1 MALESSTITVTN
13 TCLVAPSYS
22 PGDSDLL
29 ESKKKQMRPSAAA
42 HMLWFVPYRTRL
54 LFFRKPPPRLSF
66 EAIVA
71 NLKSSLAKAL
81 VEFYPLAGRLLVSDS
96 DNGLRLDVVCNDKGV
111 LFIEASATGVT
122 IGELEKNEVSGHFEG
137 IPAKLVE
144 DLAQCGGYDISTI
157 PWSFDAPLFIIQV
170 TELSCGGICIS
181 IKFNHQLLDGAGTWN
196 FVKSW
201 AEVCCGKSMSLK
213 PVVVE
218 TPPCIAVSDDHPTNF
233 ELPAGFERIRNADLL
248 KFNTNS
254 TSQSTEYE
262 MKCFAFKK
270 EMIQRMKLE
279 NPGFSSFQ
287 LLTSFIWSRVNAARD
302 LKDDE
307 TTTLVFAANCRG
319 RIKTVPEGLVGVA
332 AVYDHVSTKFSSLR
346 AQGNELRNGA
356 VLLREK
362 IGDLLTEEG
371 VGLYSKVVS
380 NGDRDSTAFPLYKM
394 ETALIVGSSF
404 YFPVFQDFGFGKPVG
419 MTLVR
424 PSEDGKLYYFPG
436 KEEGDVVAYVGL
448 KRHAMRKLSYP
459 QV

>member
-1 MALESSTITVTN
+1 MALESSRITVAN
-13 TCLVAPSYS
+13 ICLVSPSYS
-22 PGDSDLL
+22 PENVNLL
-29 ESKKKQMRPSAAA
+29 ERKKQMRLGAAS
-42 HMLWFVPYRTRL
+42 HMIWFVPYRTRL
-54 LFFRKPPPRLSF
+54 LFFRKPPPHLSF

-96 DNGLRLDVVCNDKGV
+96 ENGLRMDVVCNDKGV

-122 IGELEKNEVSGHFEG
+122 VEELAKDEVSGHFEG

-144 DLAQCGGYDISTI
+144 DLAQCGDYDILTI

-181 IKFNHQLLDGAGTWN
+181 VKFNHQLLDGAGTWN

-218 TPPCIAVSDDHPTNF
+218 TPPCIAVSDDHPTDF
-233 ELPAGFERIRNADLL
+233 ELPAGFERICNADLL
-248 KFNTNS
+248 KLSTKS
-254 TSQSTEYE
+254 TSQSAEYD

-270 EMIQRMKLE
+270 EKIQKMKLE

-307 TTTLVFAANCRG
+307 TTTVVFAANCRG
-319 RIKTVPEGLVGVA
+319 RIKTVPKGFVGMA
-332 AVYDHVSTKFSSLR
+332 AVYDHVSTKVSSLR

-356 VLLREK
+356 DLLKKK

-380 NGDRDSTAFPLYKM
+380 SGDRGFTALPQSKT
-394 ETALIVGSSF
+394 ETALILGSSF
-404 YFPVFQDFGFGKPVG
+404 YFPVFEDFGFGKPVG
-419 MTLVR
+419 MTLVH
-424 PSEDGKLYYFPG
+424 PSEDGRLYYFPG
-436 KEEGDVVAYVGL
+436 KEEGDVVAYIGL
-448 KRHAMRKLSYP
+448 TSHAMRKLSFP

>member
-1 MALESSTITVTN
+1 MALESSKITVTN
-13 TCLVAPSYS
+13 ICLVSPSYS
-22 PGDSDLL
+22 PENVDLL
-29 ESKKKQMRPSAAA
+29 ERKKQMRLCAAS
-42 HMLWFVPYRTRL
+42 HMIWFVPYRTRL
-54 LFFRKPPPRLSF
+54 LFFRKPPPHLSF

-96 DNGLRLDVVCNDKGV
+96 ENGLRMDVVCNDKGV

-122 IGELEKNEVSGHFEG
+122 VEELAKDEVSGHFEG

-144 DLAQCGGYDISTI
+144 DLAQCGDYDISTI

-181 IKFNHQLLDGAGTWN
+181 VKFNHQLLDGAGTWN

-218 TPPCIAVSDDHPTNF
+218 TPPCIAVSDDHPTDF
-233 ELPAGFERIRNADLL
+233 ELPAGFGRACNADLL
-248 KFNTNS
+248 KLSTKS
-254 TSQSTEYE
+254 TSQSAEYD

-270 EMIQRMKLE
+270 EMIQKMKLE

-319 RIKTVPEGLVGVA
+319 RIKTVPKGFVGMAV
-332 AVYDHVSTKFSSLR
+332 VYDHVSTKVSSLR

-356 VLLREK
+356 DLLKKK

-371 VGLYSKVVS
+371 AGLYSKAVS
-380 NGDRDSTAFPLYKM
+380 SGDRGFTAFPQSKM

-404 YFPVFQDFGFGKPVG
+404 YFPVFEDFGFGKPVG

-424 PSEDGKLYYFPG
+424 PSDDSKLYYFPG
-436 KEEGDVVAYVGL
+436 KEEGDVVAYIGL
-448 KRHAMRKLSYP
+448 TSHAMRKLSFP